1 MKLKRTLLR
10 GRIIWL
16 IDATLLVAFPAWAQ
30 TFGIGT
36 ATSPVF
42 QVVDNSIGGNTT
54 YNCSATANV
63 SMSPYITQNGQYFY
77 TATLIANC
85 SLVSG
90 PAPGIGVVI
99 FGQNASL
106 THSTS
111 IDKAYT
117 EPFGG
122 STITLNSYTYDYW
135 DDAAG
140 NYEATYQDY
149 NTDAGG
155 PAVQLGFSVGY
166 GPVSLSIT
174 PISSDHTIALS
185 GPSSGANGQILMKST
200 LSTTATSSF
209 QTRFSGVFENGDY
222 VKLNN
227 IQLNDSSVSGG
238 GEIGYVT
245 LSIPLTGAHSYYNES
260 DDFPI
265 GSATVDSFTQGPTM
279 TLQVPY
285 VRDQGIP
292 MPTVSV
298 TQSANQVQVGQTVT
312 LNVQVINNSQAVS
325 LGNTSQVVQV
335 SLDTSSYNT
344 WFHLPSG
351 QSDQMSVATIPANS
365 SHTFSFELVAQAA
378 TAAGGI
384 SPQVYVDTGWGSPAT
399 TKQNYNPSTP
409 FSASQ
414 PIVVTLPTRII
425 SVSGNLAFGNV
436 TVNSSA
442 QSTMTINNTGNSTMT
457 VSSIG
462 YPSGFSGSWLGTI
475 AAGSSQPVTVT
486 FSPTSASSYGGTV
499 TVYSDMT
506 SGVNTISASGT
517 GTMTA
522 TRIISLS
529 GNLAFGDVTVN
540 SSAQS
545 TMTIN
550 NTGNSTMTVSSI
562 GYPSGFSGSW
572 SGTIVAGS
580 SQDVTVTFSPTSATS
595 YGGTVTVYSD
605 MTSGVNTISAS
616 GTGTVVTATR
626 IISLSGNLAFG
637 NVTVNSSAQ
646 STMTIN
652 NTGNS
657 TMTVSSIS
665 FPSGFSGSWSGTIA
679 AGNSQNVTVTFSPT
693 SETSYSGTM
702 TVNSDATSGVN
713 TISDSGTGV
722 APKITPQITN
732 VVFSGTSGNY
742 TITISGSGFGSLAGL
757 PITGDTTNLSIV
769 DFPELGH
776 GAEWGYSGDAN
787 KLTYE
792 SWTDTGIQV
801 SGFGGQPGDAITIAI
816 WNPITGAGATWGG
829 NVPEGSGT
837 PPQITS
843 VTFAGSGTNLQINIH
858 GSGFGNTPTNMPFVG
873 DLNQL
878 MFQDHFTHSGTG
890 SFEAGGSRWG
900 NGSPDSVTLS
910 YQSWSD
916 NEIVINGF
924 AGSYGQGNNVLQNGD
939 PATIVLWN
947 TSDTGQT
954 GPQTAWG
961 GFVSEQPLIGNG
973 SLQITIN
980 PVAAVT
986 AGAQWQVDGGPW
998 QISGTTIAGVS
1009 VGSHTVSF
1017 SSINGWITPTNQTVT
1032 INPNQTTQVT
1042 GIYALLSFG
1051 IGSPPWGPNGF
1062 NLLVYAPTSSNV
1074 AVQVSTDLV
1083 NWVIWTN
1090 LTIPYSPYPISD
1102 VSATNSMCRFYRVV
1116 IPTLGDN
1123 YASDSSLNSS
1133 LWTNQSSLLSALA
1146 AALGDTLLTPTLN
1159 FGTAGMQMS
1168 GVNGNSQLA
1177 GIQSLAAFA
1186 PPFTVSTTVMGTE
1199 SYGNPF
1205 VVFLLNSNLSQW
1217 LVIRGD
1223 LIPATCYQNI
1233 WINYTGTGVPLGNLY
1248 SGTPGPNVLYSNPS
1262 TNVFYT
1268 IQFSVGTDGKASV
1281 VLMANGA
1288 TLASQSTL
1296 SVGNGPYYLVLAQQE
1311 GYPCVSGP
1319 LAATWQS
1326 ISVTSPP

>member
-425 SVSGNLAFGNV
+425 SVSGNLAFGN
-436 TVNSSA
+436 
-442 QSTMTINNTGNSTMT
+442 
-457 VSSIG
+457 
-462 YPSGFSGSWLGTI
+462 
-475 AAGSSQPVTVT
+475 
-486 FSPTSASSYGGTV
+486 
-499 TVYSDMT
+499 
-506 SGVNTISASGT
+506 
-517 GTMTA
+517 
-522 TRIISLS
+522 
-529 GNLAFGDVTVN
+529 VTVN